1 MNRDKRKR
9 LDVAISLL
17 NQARDIV
24 EDVSNEEQEGFDN
37 LTEGLQASERGQQME
52 EAVSNLNDVIDNI
65 DTAISYIE
73 EAQA

>member
-9 LDVAISLL
+9 LDVAITLL

-24 EDVSNEEQEGFDN
+24 DEVLNEEQEGFDN

-52 EAVSNLNDVIDNI
+52 CAVTNLNDAIDNI
-65 DTAISYIE
+65 DGAISYIE
-73 EAQA
+73 EAQE

>member
-1 MNRDKRKR
+1 MNKEKRKR
-9 LDVAISLL
+9 LDAAINLI
-17 NQARDIV
+17 NQAREIV

-52 EAVSNLNDVIDNI
+52 EVIGNLNDAIDNI
-65 DTAISYIE
+65 DEAISYIE